1 MRSAATLVTK
11 SANLGTDVAP
21 PAPAAQTLRRAPA
34 AAARRLVA
42 ALLIATG
49 VLTASYAGLSI
60 YVATRLVYA
69 PQEPIAATPAALGL
83 AFHDVSFRSRGDGLL
98 LRGWFI
104 PGLLPDGRMTAQR
117 AVIVVHGA

>member
-1 MRSAATLVTK
+1 MATSAYP
-11 SANLGTDVAP
+11 GTNTS
-21 PAPAAQTLRRAPA
+21 QRAPA
-34 AAARRLVA
+34 QRAPRGRAPAVAARRLVA
-42 ALLIATG
+42 ALLVTTG

-83 AFHDVSFRSRGDGLL
+83 AFHDVSFRSRGDGPL

-104 PGLLPDGRMTAQR
+104 PGLRPDGRMTAVALCQK
-117 AVIVVHGA
+117 